1 MRYSLLLFSV
11 LAFGLQSIP
20 QTSHQ
25 RSILGSMGIKR
36 PNLVVRGSNLSK
48 VELWAIPTG
57 TGITPD
63 EYMLLGTAKRRNAAG
78 PNEIWIF
85 PIPSGPLS
93 VTDIFAKAFD
103 GQGHLIGTKSLP
115 QQGASQIYDALWGE
129 R

>member
-1 MRYSLLLFSV
+1 VRYSLLLFSV
-11 LAFGLQSIP
+11 LAFGLQTVP
-20 QTSHQ
+20 QSSHQ
-25 RSILGSMGIKR
+25 RSILRSIGIKR

-78 PNEIWIF
+78 PNEIWVF
-85 PIPSGPLS
+85 PIPSAHLS
-93 VTDIFAKAFD
+93 VTDIFAKSFD
-103 GQGHLIGTKSLP
+103 GQGRLIGTKSLP
-115 QQGASQIYDALWGE
+115 QQGAGQIYDALWGE